1 VNEIFYA
8 KKAARQL
15 RKLAPPDS
23 AMVRHACRNLEN
35 MLNCTHVKALIN
47 HAQQY
52 RLRVGNFRVFF
63 DFDGAAHIVSIEEV
77 RKRDDRT
84 YN

>member
-1 VNEIFYA
+1 MNEIFYT

-15 RKLAPPDS
+15 RKLAPSDS
-23 AMVRHACRNLEN
+23 SMVRHACRDLEN
-35 MLNCTHVKALIN
+35 MPNCAHVKALIN

-63 DFDGAAHIVSIEEV
+63 DFDGVAHIVSIEEV

>member
-1 VNEIFYA
+1 MNDIFYA
-8 KKAARQL
+8 KTAARQL
-15 RKLAPPDS
+15 RKLPAADS
-23 AMVRHACRNLEN
+23 KRIRTACRDLEN
-35 MLNCTHVKALIN
+35 MPDCIHVKALTN

-63 DFDGAAHIVSIEEV
+63 DFDGAAHIVSIEDV

-84 YN
+84 YQ